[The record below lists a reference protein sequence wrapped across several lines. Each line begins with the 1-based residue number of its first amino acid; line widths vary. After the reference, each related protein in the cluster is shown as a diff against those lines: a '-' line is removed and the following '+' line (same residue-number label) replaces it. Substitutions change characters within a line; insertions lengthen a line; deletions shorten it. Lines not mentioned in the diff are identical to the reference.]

1 MRPPRM
7 MSATAGEN
15 VSHPSRHHDALP
27 GGADPRVDFREFDL
41 QVADKLCWVLLVTNE
56 HVVVCWNGPTESHV
70 ARQIHRF
77 LVGHIPNAATL
88 QPFSIAPID
97 GQER

>member
-1 MRPPRM
+1 M

-27 GGADPRVDFREFDL
+27 GGADPGMDFGELDL
-41 QVADKLCWVLLVTNE
+41 QVADKLGWVLLVTNK
-56 HVVVCWNGPTESHV
+56 HVVVRWNGPTEPHV
-70 ARQIHRF
+70 ARQVYRF

-88 QPFSIAPID
+88 QPFRITPVD
-97 GQER
+97 GQECHRRP